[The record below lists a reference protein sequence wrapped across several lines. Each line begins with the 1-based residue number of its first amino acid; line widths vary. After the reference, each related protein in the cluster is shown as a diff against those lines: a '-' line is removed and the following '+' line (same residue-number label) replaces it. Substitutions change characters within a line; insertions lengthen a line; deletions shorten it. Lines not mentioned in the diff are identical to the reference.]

1 LHHLDARGRAIR
13 HQERVIG
20 ADLHH
25 PAVGAALTTA
35 ADLLGMEVVFVGG
48 LTDDEFAFERVLGE
62 LPGISEG
69 LTIPR
74 QDSLCHRLLAGA
86 PSSTADAA
94 NDPAYAD
101 VPARESFGITSYVG
115 VPIHAGDGRVVGTL
129 CGIDRGAVP
138 VTTHS
143 LHILQTLAGVVE
155 AHVGEGS
162 QRVVVRRTPGGWQ
175 VGHYKDDD
183 LTSAMVLADLL
194 AEDLGSPGRPPRSG
208 EELTE
213 VDRLQIAVAQ
223 LEHALAARVV
233 VEQAIGVLAER
244 QRLSP
249 RVAFERLRKAARS
262 RGKKVHDLA
271 RVVIASAN
279 DPAVP
284 LPPELAGRR

>member
-1 LHHLDARGRAIR
+1 
-13 HQERVIG
+13 VIG

-48 LTDDEFAFERVLGE
+48 LTDDEFAFERVIGE
-62 LPGISEG
+62 LPGVSEG
-69 LTIPR
+69 MTLART
-74 QDSLCHRLLAGA
+74 DSFCHRLLTGA
-86 PSSTADAA
+86 PPSTADAA
-94 NDPAYAD
+94 HDPDYAD

-115 VPIHAGDGRVVGTL
+115 VPIRSGDGHVVGTL
-129 CGIDRGAVP
+129 CGVDRGTVP
-138 VTTHS
+138 VPPHT
-143 LHILQTLAGVVE
+143 LNILRTLAGVVE
-155 AHVGEGS
+155 AHVGEDS
-162 QRVVVRRTPGGWQ
+162 ARVVVRRTPSGWQ
-175 VGHYKDDD
+175 VGHDSEDD

-194 AEDLGSPGRPPRSG
+194 AEDLPAQGRPPRADDVLS
-208 EELTE
+208 E
-213 VDRLQIAVAQ
+213 VDRLQIAVTQ

-249 RVAFERLRKAARS
+249 RAAFERLRKAARS
-262 RGKKVHDLA
+262 RGKQVHDLA
-271 RVVIASAN
+271 RMVIASAS

>member
-1 LHHLDARGRAIR
+1 
-13 HQERVIG
+13 VIG

-48 LTDDEFAFERVLGE
+48 LTDDEFAFERVIGE
-62 LPGISEG
+62 LPGVSEG
-69 LTIPR
+69 MTLART
-74 QDSLCHRLLAGA
+74 DSFCHRLLAGA
-86 PSSTADAA
+86 SPSTADAA
-94 NDPAYAD
+94 HDPDYAD

-115 VPIHAGDGRVVGTL
+115 VPIHSADGHVVGTL
-129 CGIDRGAVP
+129 CGIDRGTVSVP
-138 VTTHS
+138 PHS
-143 LHILQTLAGVVE
+143 LKILTTLAGVVE
-155 AHVGEGS
+155 AYVGDGS
-162 QRVVVRRTPGGWQ
+162 ARMVVRRTPSGWQ
-175 VGHYKDDD
+175 VGHDSEDD

-194 AEDLGSPGRPPRSG
+194 AEDLATPGRPPRADD
-208 EELTE
+208 ELSE

-249 RVAFERLRKAARS
+249 RAAFERLRKAARS

-271 RVVIASAN
+271 RMVIASAN
-279 DPAVP
+279 DPGVP

>member
-1 LHHLDARGRAIR
+1 
-13 HQERVIG
+13 VIG

-48 LTDDEFAFERVLGE
+48 LTDNEFAFERVLGE
-62 LPGISEG
+62 LPGVAEG
-69 LTIPR
+69 VTIPR
-74 QDSLCHRLLAGA
+74 QDSFCHRLVAGA
-86 PSSTADAA
+86 PAATSDAA

-115 VPIHAGDGRVVGTL
+115 VPIRSGDGHVVGTL
-129 CGIDRGAVP
+129 CGIDRRTVP
-138 VTTHS
+138 VPPHS

-155 AHVGEGS
+155 AHLGEMA
-162 QRVVVRRTPGGWQ
+162 QRVVVRRTPSGWQ
-175 VGHYKDDD
+175 VGHDSDDD

-194 AEDLGSPGRPPRSG
+194 AEDLGTPGRPPQAA
-208 EELTE
+208 EELSE
-213 VDRLQIAVAQ
+213 VDRLQIAVGQ

-249 RVAFERLRKAARS
+249 RAAFERLRKAARS
-262 RGKKVHDLA
+262 RGKKVHDLS
-271 RVVIASAN
+271 RMVIASAS
-279 DPAVP
+279 DPSVP
-284 LPPELAGRR
+284 LPPELSGRR

>member
-1 LHHLDARGRAIR
+1 M
-13 HQERVIG
+13 IG

-48 LTDDEFAFERVLGE
+48 LTDDEFAFERVIGE
-62 LPGISEG
+62 LPGVSEG
-69 LTIPR
+69 MTLART
-74 QDSLCHRLLAGA
+74 DSFCHRLLAGA
-86 PSSTADAA
+86 APSTADAA
-94 NDPAYAD
+94 HDPDYAD

-115 VPIHAGDGRVVGTL
+115 VPIHSADGQVVGTL
-129 CGIDRGAVP
+129 CGIDRGTVSVP
-138 VTTHS
+138 PHS
-143 LHILQTLAGVVE
+143 LKILTTLAGVVE
-155 AHVGEGS
+155 AYVGDGS
-162 QRVVVRRTPGGWQ
+162 ARMVVRRTPSGWQ
-175 VGHYKDDD
+175 VGHDSEDD

-194 AEDLGSPGRPPRSG
+194 AEDLATPGRPPRADD
-208 EELTE
+208 ELSE

-249 RVAFERLRKAARS
+249 RAAFERLRKAARS

-271 RVVIASAN
+271 RMVIASAN
-279 DPAVP
+279 DPGVP

>member
-1 LHHLDARGRAIR
+1 M
-13 HQERVIG
+13 IG
-20 ADLHH
+20 GDLHH

-48 LTDDEFAFERVLGE
+48 LTDEEFAFERVLGE
-62 LPGISEG
+62 LPGVSEG
-69 LTIPR
+69 ARMPR
-74 QDSLCHRLLAGA
+74 TDSFCHRLIGGA
-86 PSSTADAA
+86 PPATDDAA

-101 VPARESFGITSYVG
+101 APVRTALGLMSYVG
-115 VPIHAGDGRVVGTL
+115 VPIHAHDGRVVGTL
-129 CGIDRGAVP
+129 CGIDRGRVP
-138 VTTHS
+138 VPEQT
-143 LHILQTLAGVVE
+143 LNILRTLAGVVE
-155 AHVGEGS
+155 AHLGEMS
-162 QRVVVRRTPGGWQ
+162 ERVIVRRTPSGWR
-175 VGHYKDDD
+175 VGQDSEDD

-194 AEDLGSPGRPPRSG
+194 AEDLGTPSRPPRVDD
-208 EELTE
+208 ELSE

-249 RVAFERLRKAARS
+249 RAAFERLRKAARS

-271 RVVIASAN
+271 RMVIASAS